1 MDEPIRDPEAARRL
15 ARTIVSDI
23 AAYNQAEV
31 ERGLAEDDLFAVL
44 APQIEEGRAHYESKA
59 HPDVLPR
66 GFYEKALVDFLVKP
80 FGYVPSAIW

>member
-23 AAYNQAEV
+23 AAYHQAEV
-31 ERGLAEDDLFAVL
+31 ERGLAEDDLFTAL
-44 APQIEEGRAHYESKA
+44 SPQIEEGRAHYEAKVHSDLFA
-59 HPDVLPR
+59 R

-80 FGYVPSAIW
+80 FGHVASSIW